1 MSANA
6 SAPVG
11 RPSATALVLSSVMAV
26 LGGAS
31 LVIAFV
37 LTPQRAWVGV
47 LLASNFLVGLGVGG
61 LVLVALLYVTSARWS
76 LPFRRVP
83 EAMTAALPVAA
94 IGLAAVLVCCPTLF
108 SGQTPG
114 EVSESPLHRLWFN
127 RPFFL
132 TRSLV
137 YLALWIGFAFAIV
150 ANSRRQDT
158 DRTSG
163 PTQTNHWLSALFLV
177 VFGVTC
183 WLASMDWLMSLE
195 PHWAS
200 TMFAVYNFAGL
211 FLSALAAVIV
221 LVVWLRW
228 QGPLRS
234 AVNENHLQDLGTLL
248 FAFSSFWAYTWY
260 CQYMLIWYVNNPE
273 ETAYYRARGN
283 EGWQV
288 WLLVDIA
295 LNWAVPFVVLL
306 FRLAKRSPWLLGTVA
321 LLVLVGRWVDLSLMI
336 LPSQANA
343 SPMPSLLDAGLLLGT
358 AGVFVLAVF
367 GSLRKA
373 PVVPPHVP
381 VLV

>member
-1 MSANA
+1 MSAEA
-6 SAPVG
+6 SVSVG
-11 RPSATALVLSSVMAV
+11 RPSATVLVLSSIMAV
-26 LGGAS
+26 LGAAA
-31 LVIAFV
+31 LVAAFV
-37 LTPQRAWVGV
+37 LTPQRAWIDV

-61 LVLVALLYVTSARWS
+61 LVLVALLYVTNARWS
-76 LPFRRVP
+76 LPVRRVP

-94 IGLAAVLVCCPTLF
+94 IGLVAVLVCCPSLY

-132 TRSLV
+132 VRSLV

-158 DRTSG
+158 DRTPG
-163 PTQTNHWLSALFLV
+163 PTQTNHRLSALFLV

-195 PHWAS
+195 PNWAS

-234 AVNENHLQDLGTLL
+234 AVNENHLHDLGTLL
-248 FAFSSFWAYTWY
+248 FAFSSFWMYTWY

-273 ETAYYRARGN
+273 ETSYFRLRSQGY
-283 EGWQV
+283 WPV
-288 WLLVDIA
+288 WLFVDLA

-306 FRLAKRSPWLLGTVA
+306 FRSVKRNPWLLAMVA

-336 LPSQANA
+336 LPTQAAA
-343 SPMPSLLDAGLLLGT
+343 SPLPGLLDAGLLLGT
-358 AGVFVLAVF
+358 VGVFVLVVYL
-367 GSLRKA
+367 SLRKA
-373 PVVPPHVP
+373 PLVPLQGPMQV
-381 VLV
+381 